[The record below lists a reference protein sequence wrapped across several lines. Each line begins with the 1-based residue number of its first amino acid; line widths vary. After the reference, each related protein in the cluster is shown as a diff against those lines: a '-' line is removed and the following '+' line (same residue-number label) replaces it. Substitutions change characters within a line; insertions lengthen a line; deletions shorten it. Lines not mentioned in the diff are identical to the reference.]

1 MKFGDFAKGAEKW
14 RGPCK
19 RGAWQR
25 ALRPLHVLG
34 CPSWEGGK
42 RMATLFQQ
50 SAGIEFAPLQDE
62 VILFHSPS
70 NKFCVLNRT
79 SSFIW
84 SQLKE
89 PVTSEEIAHRLGNAF
104 GEVDPG
110 EAMSDTDTALKEMLG
125 LGLIVSVNGSDLSGE
140 VNR

>member
-1 MKFGDFAKGAEKW
+1 M
-14 RGPCK
+14 R
-19 RGAWQR
+19 
-25 ALRPLHVLG
+25 
-34 CPSWEGGK
+34 
-42 RMATLFQQ
+42 FQQ
-50 SAGIEFAPLQDE
+50 SAGIEFVPLQDE

-89 PVTSEEIAHRLGNAF
+89 PVTGQEIAHRLERAF
-104 GEVDPG
+104 SEVDPDQ
-110 EAMSDTDTALKEMLG
+110 AMSDIDDALEEMLG
-125 LGLIVSVNGSDLSGE
+125 LGLIVSVNGSDLSRE

>member
-1 MKFGDFAKGAEKW
+1 MGT
-14 RGPCK
+14 R
-19 RGAWQR
+19 
-25 ALRPLHVLG
+25 
-34 CPSWEGGK
+34 
-42 RMATLFQQ
+42 FQQ

-89 PVTSEEIAHRLGNAF
+89 PATSEEIARRLEGSF
-104 GEVDPG
+104 SEVD
-110 EAMSDTDTALKEMLG
+110 SDQARSDIDAALQQMLE
-125 LGLIVSVNGSDLSGE
+125 LGLIVSVNGSSHPNE

>member
-1 MKFGDFAKGAEKW
+1 
-14 RGPCK
+14 
-19 RGAWQR
+19 
-25 ALRPLHVLG
+25 
-34 CPSWEGGK
+34 
-42 RMATLFQQ
+42 MATLFQQ

-70 NKFCVLNRT
+70 NRFCVLNRT

-89 PVTSEEIAHRLGNAF
+89 PVSSQEIAHRLEGAF
-104 GEVDPG
+104 SEVDSG
-110 EAMSDTDTALKEMLG
+110 QAMFDTDTALEEMLA
-125 LGLIVSVNGSDLSGE
+125 LGLIVSVNGIRQSNE